1 MQKMKHLGKSLSLL
15 LLAVIMLMTSVA
27 PASAI
32 SCFASPL
39 SVSLN
44 QSAGQEEADQ
54 EAKEVLVSLVRRH
67 SSFSSSIVGRF
78 EDGAEIKVVGTSGS
92 FYKLDCSDMYAYI
105 AKTQVRVGEDGKYYV
120 SCVVGSSETTTMP
133 VYSLQDSLSLKS
145 ALRSWAVKYI
155 GTPYVW
161 GGETPWGFDCSGY
174 TKYIFGKSGLSI
186 NRSVLNQMGD
196 GIVIKREDLQF
207 GDLVF
212 FSNTTD
218 RGFASHVA
226 MYIGNG
232 LIIHSAN
239 GGVATVPLSNS
250 YWTSHYQCARRII
263 ITGLQNSVAQPTV
276 GLVQTNT
283 TGFWRKNSQSG
294 SMTVSG

>member
-1 MQKMKHLGKSLSLL
+1 MRKMKHLGKSISLL
-15 LLAVIMLMTSVA
+15 LMAVIMLMTSVA

-39 SVSLN
+39 SVSQN
-44 QSAGQEEADQ
+44 SSVGQIETEQ
-54 EAKEVLVSLVRRH
+54 ETNDVLVSLVRRYN
-67 SSFSSSIVGRF
+67 SFSSSVVGRF
-78 EDGAEIKVVGTSGS
+78 EDGTEINIVGISGS
-92 FYKLDCSDMYAYI
+92 FYKVDCSDMYAYI
-105 AKTQVRVGEDGKYYV
+105 AKTQVRVGADGKYYV
-120 SCVVGSSETTTMP
+120 DCKSGSSETTTMP

-161 GGETPWGFDCSGY
+161 GGETPRGFDCSGY
-174 TKYIFGKSGLSI
+174 TKYVFEKSGLSI
-186 NRSVLNQMGD
+186 NRSVLNQMGE

-218 RGFASHVA
+218 RGFASHVG

-232 LIIHSAN
+232 LMIHSAN
-239 GGVATVPLSNS
+239 GGVATVPLSNF
-250 YWTSHYQCARRII
+250 YWDAHYQCARRIL
-263 ITGLQNSVAQPTV
+263 ITGLQDSVAQPTV

-294 SMTVSG
+294 SLTVSG